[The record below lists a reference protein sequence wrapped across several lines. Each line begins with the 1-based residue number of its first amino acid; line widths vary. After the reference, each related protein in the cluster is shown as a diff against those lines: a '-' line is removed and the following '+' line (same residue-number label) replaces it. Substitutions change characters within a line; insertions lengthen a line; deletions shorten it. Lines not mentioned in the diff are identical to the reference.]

1 MDKLEK
7 LLYRKESTIR
17 LMNIWSK
24 GIKMYSEY
32 IKECN
37 IILKNKK
44 SSKLQKI
51 QSEKDIHEAEIPL
64 KHYIT
69 SFKQAKM
76 EYENYIIPEI
86 EKLVTEDEKKKIE
99 FKDAE
104 KIAKELA
111 HIEIF
116 GSHSK
121 QPDNVELI
129 KVNQDIEKHIN
140 LLENLLHSLQ
150 EKINSAESGYEKAKL
165 NLEMF
170 ETNLKI
176 VTNQKRLKERLDYY
190 HNNFKPV
197 YDADMKEAEKYLEVY
212 LERARDIIKLGVDIK
227 LGFLLQEYEKNKND
241 KEKVW
246 LFYTALKSRIKK
258 ISKEMRRNKS
268 QFKGKMHLAKDII

>member
-37 IILKNKK
+37 VILKNKK

-51 QSEKDIHEAEIPL
+51 QCEKDIHESEIPL

-86 EKLVTEDEKKKIE
+86 EKLVSEDEKDKIE

-150 EKINSAESGYEKAKL
+150 EKINSTESDYEKAKL

-170 ETNLKI
+170 QTNLKI
-176 VTNQKRLKERLDYY
+176 VTNQKRLQERLDYY
-190 HNNFKPV
+190 VNHFKPV
-197 YDADMKEAEKYLEVY
+197 YDADMKEAEKYLELY

-227 LGFLLQEYEKNKND
+227 LGFLLQEYEKNKED
-241 KEKVW
+241 QEKVW

>member
-37 IILKNKK
+37 VILKNKK

-51 QSEKDIHEAEIPL
+51 QCEKDIHESEIPL

-86 EKLVTEDEKKKIE
+86 EKLVSEDEKDKIE

-150 EKINSAESGYEKAKL
+150 EKINSAESDYEKAKL

-170 ETNLKI
+170 QTNLKI
-176 VTNQKRLKERLDYY
+176 VTNQKRLQERLDYY
-190 HNNFKPV
+190 VNHFKPV
-197 YDADMKEAEKYLEVY
+197 YDADMKEAEKYLELY

-227 LGFLLQEYEKNKND
+227 LGFLLQEYEKNKED
-241 KEKVW
+241 QEKVW

>member
-37 IILKNKK
+37 VILKNKK

-51 QSEKDIHEAEIPL
+51 QCEKDIHESEIPL

-86 EKLVTEDEKKKIE
+86 EKLVSEDEKDKIE

-150 EKINSAESGYEKAKL
+150 EKINSAESDYEKAKL

-170 ETNLKI
+170 QTNLKI
-176 VTNQKRLKERLDYY
+176 VTNQKRLQERLDYY
-190 HNNFKPV
+190 NNNFKPV
-197 YDADMKEAEKYLEVY
+197 YDADMKEAEKYLELY

-227 LGFLLQEYEKNKND
+227 LGFLLQEYEKNKED
-241 KEKVW
+241 QEKVW

>member
-37 IILKNKK
+37 VVLKNKK
-44 SSKLQKI
+44 SSTLQKV
-51 QSEKDIHEAEIPL
+51 QCEKEIHEAELPL

-86 EKLVTEDEKKKIE
+86 EKLVSEDEKNKIE

-140 LLENLLHSLQ
+140 LLENLLHTLQ
-150 EKINSAESGYEKAKL
+150 EKINSAESDYEKAKL

-170 ETNLKI
+170 QTNLKI
-176 VTNQKRLKERLDYY
+176 VTNQKRLQERLDYY
-190 HNNFKPV
+190 NNNFKPV
-197 YDADMKEAEKYLEVY
+197 YDADMKEAEKYLELY

-227 LGFLLQEYEKNKND
+227 LGFLLQEYEKNKED
-241 KEKVW
+241 QEKVW

>member
-1 MDKLEK
+1 
-7 LLYRKESTIR
+7 
-17 LMNIWSK
+17 
-24 GIKMYSEY
+24 
-32 IKECN
+32 
-37 IILKNKK
+37 
-44 SSKLQKI
+44 
-51 QSEKDIHEAEIPL
+51 
-64 KHYIT
+64 
-69 SFKQAKM
+69 M

-86 EKLVTEDEKKKIE
+86 EKLVSEEEKNKIE

-150 EKINSAESGYEKAKL
+150 EKINSAESDYEKAKL

-170 ETNLKI
+170 QTNLKI
-176 VTNQKRLKERLDYY
+176 VTNQKRLQERLDYY
-190 HNNFKPV
+190 NNNFKPV
-197 YDADMKEAEKYLEVY
+197 YDADMKEAEKYLELY

-227 LGFLLQEYEKNKND
+227 LGFLLQEYEKNKD
-241 KEKVW
+241 DQEKVW